1 MSHRNSCIECLQKA
15 FTSNL
20 YLVAATLRCL
30 LGVSALSLVL
40 RHTQSYEEKQPL
52 GILIAM
58 KRLGKVAAFV
68 VLLVVLN
75 LQFTGC
81 NGRHAPQPKVE
92 ARPQR
97 IVSLSPSVTEILYGI
112 GAWPQVIAVSQY
124 CTYPEDVEN
133 KPRVNG
139 WDKTNLEQVM
149 ALRPDFVI
157 GVDAQEP
164 FLRDRLGGLGVQALF
179 LKSQT
184 LADILASIE
193 RVGRATGHEREATD
207 LAAKTQGEIDAVRKA
222 VADRPHP
229 RVLCVVDRV
238 PGTIRDLYTATR
250 GSYLDEL
257 IQLAGG
263 ESIAPPA
270 DQGYGKINKE
280 AVLTLNPEVIIDMV
294 QGSKGNLGED
304 PVAVWNELAEV
315 RAVRDKR
322 IYSLTDPS
330 AIHPSQFVGHTAQ
343 VFAKALHPER
353 FPDRK

>member
-1 MSHRNSCIECLQKA
+1 
-15 FTSNL
+15 
-20 YLVAATLRCL
+20 
-30 LGVSALSLVL
+30 
-40 RHTQSYEEKQPL
+40 
-52 GILIAM
+52 M
-58 KRLGKVAAFV
+58 KRRSKAAVFVA
-68 VLLVVLN
+68 LLIVLN
-75 LQFTGC
+75 LLLGGC
-81 NGRHAPQPKVE
+81 GGQQAQQQRASAEP
-92 ARPQR
+92 RPQR

-124 CTYPEDVEN
+124 CTYPDDVKN

-149 ALRPDFVI
+149 ALKPDFVI

-164 FLRDRLGGLGVQALF
+164 FLRDKLNGLGVRALF

-184 LADILASIE
+184 LADILASIGE
-193 RVGRATGHEREATD
+193 IGRATSHGQEATD
-207 LAAKTQGEIDAVRKA
+207 LSAKTQGEIDAVRMA

-257 IQLAGG
+257 INIAGG
-263 ESIAPPA
+263 ESIAPQA
-270 DQGYGKINKE
+270 EHGYGKITKE

-294 QGSKGNLGED
+294 QGSKGNFGED
-304 PVAVWNELAEV
+304 PVAVWSDLGEI

-322 IYSLTDPS
+322 IYSMTDPS
-330 AIHPSQFVGHTAQ
+330 VIHPSQFVGPTAQ
-343 VFAKALHPER
+343 VFARALHPESFR
-353 FPDRK
+353 